1 MKPTIFAIAVVIQNP
16 VNPLEV
22 LAVKRPPTDAALSNV
37 WGLPAIIVEN
47 GELPE
52 DAVRR
57 LGIEKLSTDIEP
69 ASYVGIA
76 RSEKEEHELIL
87 MEIEAKLKGP
97 APSVES
103 ATTTGTKYVDQQW
116 TSDYSIFKDAA
127 SKGSLC
133 TKIFLE
139 SKEIS

>member
-1 MKPTIFAIAVVIQNP
+1 MKPTVFAIAVVIQNP
-16 VNPLEV
+16 ENPLEV
-22 LAVKRPPTDAALSNV
+22 LAVKRPPTDTALSNV

-69 ASYVGIA
+69 VSYVGIA

-87 MEIEAKLKGP
+87 MEIVARLKGP
-97 APSVES
+97 APSVEN
-103 ATTTGTKYVDQQW
+103 ATTTGTEYVDQQW
-116 TSDYSIFKDAA
+116 TSDYSIFRDAA

-133 TKIFLE
+133 IKIFLE
-139 SKEIS
+139 SKGIS